1 MRNVVL
7 FSLPFLLICFQL
19 CLATNTLHFGNNISQ
34 DNSNNLVSLE
44 RKFRLGFFSL
54 PIESGSNTENL
65 KKYLGIW
72 YHDLEPQT
80 VVWVANRNNPIVDS
94 KGVFQIAKD
103 GNMVV
108 ADASQS
114 YWSTN
119 LEASSSRK
127 RVVKLLDSGNL
138 VLMDDDH
145 GYLWQSFQH
154 PTDTFLP
161 GMKMDINLAL
171 SSWKNENDPGIGSFA
186 FQKAQT
192 GDPRS
197 YRVNNQSQL
206 YWAFDGHNSDKMF
219 NIILDLLEN
228 STSNSLHKYRDI
240 TIKQRSFNYD
250 KSRLLMNSTG
260 DIQFW
265 RWYDIQW
272 MNEWSRPSDV
282 CDRHN
287 YCGSFSSCNKNNWIP
302 CKCLPGFRRRLSDND
317 HGYLGERYQGCVRK
331 SSKQCVTAATDNNM
345 IFIKLTNIKVGNPD
359 QGFSSETKADC
370 QSLCLN
376 KCSCNAYSYKATYN
390 DRSYFSC
397 WIWTRQLPTLQEE
410 QDDGRDFSILVNSS
424 DIGNLY
430 LLNLYFKEEYYLLLS
445 PFNFFDLFIIY
456 H

>member
-19 CLATNTLHFGNNISQ
+19 CSATDTLKFGNNISQ

-44 RKFRLGFFSL
+44 RIFRLGFFSL
-54 PIESGSNTENL
+54 PIESGSNTKNL

-72 YHDLEPQT
+72 YHGLEPQT
-80 VVWVANRNNPIVDS
+80 VVWVANRNKPIVGSD
-94 KGVFQIAKD
+94 GVFQIAHD
-103 GNMVV
+103 GNLVV

-114 YWSTN
+114 YWSTK

-127 RVVKLLDSGNL
+127 RVVRLLDSGNL
-138 VLMDDDH
+138 VIMDDDH

-161 GMKMDINLAL
+161 GMKMDINLTL
-171 SSWKNENDPGIGSFA
+171 RSWKNENDPGIGSFA

-192 GDPRS
+192 GGPRS

-219 NIILDLLEN
+219 NHILDLLEN
-228 STSNSLHKYRDI
+228 STSDSSHKYRNV
-240 TIKQRSFNYD
+240 TIKQRSLNYD
-250 KSRLLMNSTG
+250 KSRILMNSTG

-265 RWYDIQW
+265 RWEDNLQW
-272 MNEWSRPSDV
+272 ENLWSRPSDK
-282 CDRHN
+282 CDIHN
-287 YCGSFSSCNKNNWIP
+287 HCGTFSSCNKNNWNP
-302 CKCLPGFRRRLSDND
+302 CKCLPGFDPRRL
-317 HGYLGERYQGCVRK
+317 YLGEHFPGCVRK
-331 SSKQCVTAATDNNM
+331 SSKQCITTTTNDNM
-345 IFIKLTNIKVGNPD
+345 IFINLTKIKVENPD
-359 QGFSSETKADC
+359 QGFLSETEADC

-376 KCSCNAYSYKATYN
+376 MCPCNAYSYNATYS

-397 WIWTRQLPTLQEE
+397 WIWTRQLPTVQEE

-430 LLNLYFKEEYYLLLS
+430 LLNLYL
-445 PFNFFDLFIIY
+445 IRIY
-456 H
+456 I